1 MQPDI
6 PIQWSGPRIRRAL
19 HSATTQMDAAITS
32 QKANG
37 ADPRSILPVRPTAM
51 TPVFKAP
58 TIARTTSTVAP
69 LASKVARTRLKLRLP
84 SGYAEADAPL

>member
-1 MQPDI
+1 MQAEI
-6 PIQWSGPRIRRAL
+6 PVQWSGPRIRRAL

-32 QKANG
+32 QKVNG

-58 TIARTTSTVAP
+58 MIARTTSTIAP
-69 LASKVARTRLKLRLP
+69 HASKVTRTLLKLRLL
-84 SGYAEADAPL
+84 SGYAEGGRG